1 MPEDS
6 ERMQNSNRG
15 PTNRLARVSL
25 HVLQPAVA
33 YRVQQDLDILLPPGE
48 NFLYK
53 QFLYYMD
60 GIYQGELRLSGDHR
74 CHFNSARG
82 GPRLDT
88 YHGRWHFCQHNGGLK
103 AHFDYGNRAHL
114 AEKKWT
120 FLRGNI
126 GIDYEGRE
134 IVVYPNGT
142 WVMGAN
148 RRPVY
153 QPQLQLAPPP
163 PPVPPPSSPMGPAA
177 AAVPIPWGGMQ
188 QLALPSATVQVGR
201 ASSPM
206 SASSSTTQVSR
217 A

>member
-1 MPEDS
+1 MPVDS

-33 YRVQQDLDILLPPGE
+33 WRVQQDMDLLLPPGE
-48 NFLYK
+48 EFLYK
-53 QFLYYMD
+53 QFRYIMD

-88 YHGRWHFCQHNGGLK
+88 FHGMWHYCHNGGLK
-103 AHFDYGNRAHL
+103 AYFDFGNRAHL
-114 AEKKWT
+114 AERKWT
-120 FLRGNI
+120 FLRGHI

-148 RRPVY
+148 RQAVL
-153 QPQLQLAPPP
+153 QPQLQLAPPA
-163 PPVPPPSSPMGPAA
+163 PPVPPPSSP
-177 AAVPIPWGGMQ
+177 IWGQ
-188 QLALPSATVQVGR
+188 QQR
-201 ASSPM
+201 
-206 SASSSTTQVSR
+206 
-217 A
+217 